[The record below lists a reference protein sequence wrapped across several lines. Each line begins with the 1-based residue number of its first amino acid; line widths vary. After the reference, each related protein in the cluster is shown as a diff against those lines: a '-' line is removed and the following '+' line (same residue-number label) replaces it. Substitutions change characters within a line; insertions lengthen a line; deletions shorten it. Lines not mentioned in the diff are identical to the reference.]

1 MEALEMG
8 AVCTLPGDAQAVLRP
23 HRHDHLG
30 RRPLRQPRPGQLR
43 RRQARRPGVDER
55 AQDRGQE
62 AQHQG
67 QRGVADRRH
76 PDGRQGVPGFLQGD
90 DPAGAGGGGG
100 DLPGERG
107 MHGVGGHPGHR
118 RRRTGYFAKVQ
129 LMEGEGVAF
138 AADAIELAQ
147 DVRER
152 GEALRYCTPIRQDT
166 AGDDEHWR
174 SGTL

>member
-1 MEALEMG
+1 MRKQSYGRIVMTTSAAGLFGNLGQTNYANATKRGVLGLMRALKIQGKKRNIRVNAVSPIADTRMG
-8 AVCTLPGDAQAVLRP
+8 AKVFPDFFKAMIQPELVAAAVTYLASEACTASGDILVTAA
-23 HRHDHLG
+23 
-30 RRPLRQPRPGQLR
+30 
-43 RRQARRPGVDER
+43 
-55 AQDRGQE
+55 
-62 AQHQG
+62 
-67 QRGVADRRH
+67 
-76 PDGRQGVPGFLQGD
+76 
-90 DPAGAGGGGG
+90 
-100 DLPGERG
+100 
-107 MHGVGGHPGHR
+107 
-118 RRRTGYFAKVQ
+118 GYFAKVQ